1 MGSEGQVWQTL
12 QQYREADDLHLA
24 ERAAA
29 GETLARRALLD
40 RYLPL
45 IYSVCVRSGLNRT
58 DAQDVSQE
66 CVIKLLRFLPQ
77 YRGEAKLSTWIYT
90 LCKRAVA
97 DYYRASVRREETVDW
112 SDPINESRG
121 QDAPHQDS
129 RSGSGRNDDQHDA
142 NRMTQ
147 WIDEL
152 GEPVRSVMLRFYLAD
167 ETVTEIADAMQLP
180 EGTIKTHLF
189 RGRQLLRQRLEPTS

>member
-12 QQYREADDLHLA
+12 QHYREADDLHLA

-58 DAQDVSQE
+58 DAEDVSQE

-97 DYYRASVRREETVDW
+97 DYYRASVRREQTVDW
-112 SDPINESRG
+112 SDPDNDTRIYDPLANASK
-121 QDAPHQDS
+121 
-129 RSGSGRNDDQHDA
+129 NDDQHDA
-142 NRMTQ
+142 DRMTQ
-147 WIDEL
+147 WIGEL

-167 ETVTEIADAMQLP
+167 ETVGEIAEALTLP

-189 RGRQLLRQRLEPTS
+189 RGRQLLRQRLEATS